1 MRRVKILLSCGA
13 NSQNYVDAVRE
24 LGAEVTASYLPTID
38 TNYDGLILCG
48 GNDINPER
56 YGEKL
61 NGAVDI
67 DFERD
72 EAEFALLQAYI
83 DARKPVLGI
92 CRGCQLINV
101 FFGGSLYQNL
111 PEADLHKRKNNT
123 DVVHSITAI
132 SDSIVGGLYG
142 ESFAVNSAHHQ
153 AVKTLGEGL
162 LASAVWNCQ
171 YIEAVEHSTYPIFG
185 VQWHPERMCF
195 RNKREDTV
203 CGADIFAHFLN
214 MCQTYRQ
221 DE

>member
-1 MRRVKILLSCGA
+1 MRNVKILLSCGV
-13 NSQNYVDAVRE
+13 NSQNYVDAISG
-24 LGAEVTASYLPTID
+24 LGAEATAKYLPAID

-56 YGEKL
+56 YAEKL

-72 EAEFALLQAYI
+72 EVEFALLKAYI
-83 DARKPVLGI
+83 DVGKPILGI

-111 PEADLHKRKNNT
+111 QEADLHKRKNNT
-123 DVVHSITAI
+123 DMVHRVTAI
-132 SDSIVGGLYG
+132 SDSIVGGIYG
-142 ESFAVNSAHHQ
+142 ESFFVNSAHHQ
-153 AVKTLGEGL
+153 AVKVLGDGL
-162 LASAVWNCQ
+162 RASEDWTGQ
-171 YIEAVEHSTYPIFG
+171 YVEAIEHNTYPIFG

-203 CGADIFAHFLN
+203 CGADIFTYFIN
-214 MCQTYRQ
+214 MCQAYRR
-221 DE
+221 DK

>member
-1 MRRVKILLSCGA
+1 MKSVKILLSCSA
-13 NSQNYVDAVRE
+13 NSQNYVDAIE
-24 LGAEVTASYLPTID
+24 NLGAEPSANYLPAID

-56 YGEKL
+56 YAEKL

-72 EAEFALLQAYI
+72 EVEFALLKAYI
-83 DARKPVLGI
+83 DAGKPIMGI

-111 PEADLHKRKNNT
+111 PESDLHKRKNGM
-123 DVVHSITAI
+123 DSVHSVTAI

-142 ESFAVNSAHHQ
+142 DNFAVNSAHHQ
-153 AVKTLGEGL
+153 AVKTLGVGL
-162 LASAVWNCQ
+162 RASANWNGQ
-171 YIEAVEHSTYPIFG
+171 YIEAIEHSSYPIFG

-203 CGADIFAHFLN
+203 CGADIFEYFIN
-214 MCQTYRQ
+214 MCEKYCK
-221 DE
+221 DK